1 MAVVFTGGYVPLT
14 AQELAGIKNAEQ
26 DLKYKQAVLQS
37 LKNQK
42 VNLGN
47 LVTLYQNLLNLRDDV
62 AEQTGIFQNS
72 NKKIDFSAKGAPG
85 VVFQNLKGISKE
97 ENMQFVFSVPLKY
110 KKSDEQPL
118 YFTVFMNQSTVR
130 YGIGA
135 IPNSII
141 TGLGISHVAN
151 QISSCNAYEVISSE
165 LGVKYGTA
173 FDEISNRHQE
183 LFDKTKVAL
192 LSYVKE
198 CYTKQI
204 EETEREIDEWR

>member
-14 AQELAGIKNAEQ
+14 AQELAGIKSAEQ
-26 DLKYKQAVLQS
+26 NLKYKQSVLQS

-42 VNLGN
+42 VNIGN
-47 LVTLYQNLLNLRDDV
+47 LVTLYQNLLSLRNDV

-72 NKKIDFSAKGAPG
+72 NKKIDFSDENTPAIILH
-85 VVFQNLKGISKE
+85 NLKDISEE
-97 ENMQFVFSVPLKY
+97 ENMQFVFSVPLHY
-110 KKSDEQPL
+110 KKSGEQPS

-183 LFDKTKVAL
+183 LFDKTKEAL

-204 EETEREIDEWR
+204 EETEKEIDEWR

>member
-1 MAVVFTGGYVPLT
+1 MAV
-14 AQELAGIKNAEQ
+14 
-26 DLKYKQAVLQS
+26 
-37 LKNQK
+37 
-42 VNLGN
+42 
-47 LVTLYQNLLNLRDDV
+47 
-62 AEQTGIFQNS
+62 
-72 NKKIDFSAKGAPG
+72 
-85 VVFQNLKGISKE
+85 
-97 ENMQFVFSVPLKY
+97 VFSVPLHY
-110 KKSDEQPL
+110 KKSGAQPS

-141 TGLGISHVAN
+141 IGLGISHVAN

-183 LFDKTKVAL
+183 LFDKTKEAL

-204 EETEREIDEWR
+204 EETEKEIDEWR